1 MLKLSKVL
9 MCRFHYDYIKNK
21 YASKSE
27 LLFTDSD
34 RMYKI
39 KTGDVYQTFLSDIEM
54 LISVIVQLS
63 QITAMIQ
70 TN

>member
-1 MLKLSKVL
+1 

-21 YASKSE
+21 YARKSE

-39 KTGDVYQTFLSDIEM
+39 KTGDVYQTLLSDIEM

-63 QITAMIQ
+63 QITVMIQ

>member
-1 MLKLSKVL
+1 

-21 YASKSE
+21 YARKSE

>member
-1 MLKLSKVL
+1 
-9 MCRFHYDYIKNK
+9 MCGFHYDYIKNK
-21 YASKSE
+21 YARKSE

-63 QITAMIQ
+63 QITVMIQ

>member
-1 MLKLSKVL
+1 

-21 YASKSE
+21 YARKSE

-39 KTGDVYQTFLSDIEM
+39 KTEDVYQTFLSDIEM

-63 QITAMIQ
+63 QITVMIQ